1 VRRLGVF
8 LPNRENAEV
17 SPELQEAFD
26 RVLRSGQY
34 LLGPELEAF
43 EHELA
48 DYLGVRHAVG
58 VGSGTDALILGMRA
72 AGIGPGDEVLVPAFG
87 AVPTAAA
94 VVEAGATPAFCDVS
108 ESTGCVDPAEIE
120 ERVGPRTAAVVVVH
134 LYGYPCDAHALRR
147 VCDKRGILLIE
158 DCAQAFGARS
168 PETSQADG
176 SRPAEHS
183 GIPVGKAGHIGCFS
197 FYPTKVLAC
206 LGDAGAV
213 VTDDESIAEKVKLL
227 RAHGHVGGYRHS
239 VVARNSRLDEFQA
252 AFLRVKLKRIDDWL
266 SKRRLR
272 AEGLRRSIA
281 ASGSAN
287 VVFQSDAPGHAYH
300 LLAARH
306 PRREALLVRLRE
318 QGFDAMV
325 HYPLTIPEQEAFAH
339 LSALAG
345 SKSSKNGGIEE
356 VFPHAWLWSRT
367 EFSLPTAPQMT
378 EEESERLAEAVI
390 EAASSVG

>member
-1 VRRLGVF
+1 MRRLGVF
-8 LPNRENAEV
+8 VPNRENAEV

-26 RVLRSGQY
+26 RVLRSGRY

-48 DYLGVRHAVG
+48 DYLGVRHCVG

-94 VVEAGATPAFCDVS
+94 VVEAGATPVFCDVS
-108 ESTGCVDPAEIE
+108 ESTACVDPAEIE
-120 ERVGPRTAAVVVVH
+120 ARIGPRTAAVVVVH
-134 LYGYPCDAHALRR
+134 LYGYPCDTQVLRR

-168 PETSQADG
+168 KETSKPDG
-176 SRPAEHS
+176 KRPAEPS
-183 GIPVGKAGHIGCFS
+183 GTPVGKAGHIGCFS

-206 LGDAGAV
+206 LGDGGAV
-213 VTDDESIAEKVKLL
+213 VTEDESIAEKVKLL
-227 RAHGHVGGYRHS
+227 RAHGHVGAYRHS

-252 AFLRVKLKRIDDWL
+252 AFLRVKLRRIDDWL

-281 ASGSAN
+281 ASESAD
-287 VVFQSDAPGHAYH
+287 VVFQTDAPGHAYH

-318 QGFDAMV
+318 QGFHAMV

-339 LSALAG
+339 LSGLAG
-345 SKSSKNGGIEE
+345 SKNGGIEE
-356 VFPHAWLWSRT
+356 VFPRAWLWSRT

-378 EEESERLAEAVI
+378 EEESERLAEAVV